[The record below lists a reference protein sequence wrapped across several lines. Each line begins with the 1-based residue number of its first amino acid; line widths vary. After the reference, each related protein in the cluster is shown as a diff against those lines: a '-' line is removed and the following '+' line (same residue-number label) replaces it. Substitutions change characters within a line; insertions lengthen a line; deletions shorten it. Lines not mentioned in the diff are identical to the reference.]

1 MILDPFRVQFLTVTL
16 DSQAVMTLAGLLV
29 AGPLFHLAA
38 ARLGLDLH
46 AADWWDL
53 ATAAVVGG
61 RLLWVVTHLDY
72 YVRAPLQVFVVVDG
86 GLHPLGLVLGAAYAL
101 RSLRQ
106 RAPSVPPRA
115 LVEPLVVAV
124 LAALLFER
132 AGCALTTCGGGG
144 LTDLPWALQ
153 RGDEWR
159 QPIALYQ
166 AVILATGLLLAVK
179 WPCRSNLPFGVGLAA
194 LAVAELVAFSLGT
207 RSVETLVALGTAT
220 VVYWVAERR
229 TRPASGPSLDGTTV
243 A

>member
-1 MILDPFRVQFLTVTL
+1 MPR
-16 DSQAVMTLAGLLV
+16 
-29 AGPLFHLAA
+29 
-38 ARLGLDLH
+38 R
-46 AADWWDL
+46 
-53 ATAAVVGG
+53 AVVGG

-132 AGCALTTCGGGG
+132 AGCAPD
-144 LTDLPWALQ
+144 DLRDRRPHRPPPGRSSA
-153 RGDEWR
+153 GDEWR

-179 WPCRSNLPFGVGLAA
+179 WPCRSNLSFGVGLAA

-229 TRPASGPSLDGTTV
+229 TRPASGPSLDWYYSGIV
-243 A
+243 ESAYRRSGQPVGGAPEGSQ